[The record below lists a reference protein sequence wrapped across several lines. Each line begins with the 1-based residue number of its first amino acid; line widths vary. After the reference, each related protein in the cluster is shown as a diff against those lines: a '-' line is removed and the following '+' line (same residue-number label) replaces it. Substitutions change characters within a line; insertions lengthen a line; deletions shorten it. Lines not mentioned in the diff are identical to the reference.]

1 MEKLNLREYLKNN
14 PLLKEVVISK
24 YIETVEEDG
33 DVYEDFKI
41 DVVRD
46 YIVNKYDDEIA
57 DAFMDSKEWEDARY
71 SFFDVG
77 EESTDSD
84 VEEFL
89 DNEMDFYFGGQ
100 IDDSGNGENVD
111 FKIEYEDV
119 NGDIQVVT
127 INAPSDEEAVRKAS
141 EIEGFVIAKSLESI

>member
-1 MEKLNLREYLKNN
+1 MNDFNLREYLKNN
-14 PLLKEVVISK
+14 PLLKEEVISK

-100 IDDSGNGENVD
+100 LDDSGNVD
-111 FKIEYEDV
+111 YEISYEDV

-127 INAPSDEEAVRKAS
+127 INASSDEEAVRKAS

>member
-1 MEKLNLREYLKNN
+1 MENFDLRKYLSENK
-14 PLLKEVVISK
+14 LLKEEIISK
-24 YIETVEEDG
+24 YLETVEEDG

-41 DVVRD
+41 DVVKD
-46 YIVNKYDDEIA
+46 YVVSKRGEE
-57 DAFMDSKEWEDARY
+57 DAEEFLGSDSWEDARY
-71 SFFDVG
+71 SFFDVD
-77 EESTDSD
+77 EESTDAD

-89 DNEMDFYFGGQ
+89 DTEMGFYFGEQ
-100 IDDSGNGENVD
+100 LDDSGNVD
-111 FKIEYEDV
+111 YEISYEDV